1 MAGCCATYLFFSYIS
16 GTIVYLVLAIFATTG
31 NITLLV
37 EHYKYETGNNT
48 EKIVTDIER
57 VNVKSRTFSQYYMAC
72 GISLVLSIIL
82 YIFLIREKKEKKVI
96 INETKSQDFE
106 YKPDLIYQPE
116 NEINTNNNLP
126 IELAQGDKEIIR
138 SINTTDSLGFGM
150 GENEI

>member
-1 MAGCCATYLFFSYIS
+1 M
-16 GTIVYLVLAIFATTG
+16 
-31 NITLLV
+31 
-37 EHYKYETGNNT
+37 
-48 EKIVTDIER
+48 
-57 VNVKSRTFSQYYMAC
+57 
-72 GISLVLSIIL
+72 
-82 YIFLIREKKEKKVI
+82 IREKKEKKVI

>member
-57 VNVKSRTFSQYYMAC
+57 VNVKSRTLSQYYMAC

-126 IELAQGDKEIIR
+126 IELAQGNKEIIR

>member
-31 NITLLV
+31 NIILLV

-82 YIFLIREKKEKKVI
+82 YIFLIREKKEKKGY
-96 INETKSQDFE
+96 NK
-106 YKPDLIYQPE
+106 
-116 NEINTNNNLP
+116 
-126 IELAQGDKEIIR
+126 
-138 SINTTDSLGFGM
+138 
-150 GENEI
+150 

>member
-1 MAGCCATYLFFSYIS
+1 MAGCCATCLFFSYIS

-57 VNVKSRTFSQYYMAC
+57 VNVKSRTFSQYYMVC

>member
-57 VNVKSRTFSQYYMAC
+57 VNVKSRTFSQYYMAMWYFFSF
-72 GISLVLSIIL
+72 INNSI
-82 YIFLIREKKEKKVI
+82 YFLDKRKKRKKGY
-96 INETKSQDFE
+96 NK
-106 YKPDLIYQPE
+106 
-116 NEINTNNNLP
+116 
-126 IELAQGDKEIIR
+126 
-138 SINTTDSLGFGM
+138 
-150 GENEI
+150 

>member
-126 IELAQGDKEIIR
+126 IELAQGNKEIIR

>member
-57 VNVKSRTFSQYYMAC
+57 VNLKSRTFSQYYMAC

>member
-57 VNVKSRTFSQYYMAC
+57 VNVKSRTLSQYYMAC
-72 GISLVLSIIL
+72 GISLVLSIFL